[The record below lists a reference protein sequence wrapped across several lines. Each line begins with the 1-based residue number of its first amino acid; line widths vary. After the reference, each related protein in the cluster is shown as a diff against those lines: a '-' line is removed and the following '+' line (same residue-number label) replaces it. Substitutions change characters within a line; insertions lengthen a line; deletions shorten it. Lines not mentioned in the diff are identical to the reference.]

1 MATIIQKGGR
11 SVPKGNY
18 WNISNGDRVR
28 FTEEGVLPGDARTT
42 YVRSHPLFVLMVAPF
57 LGLAYAAF
65 LPFIGMAMLL
75 TTIARKLGQMMSQSM
90 TKSATFTWQPSEA
103 YLAYK
108 KKHGK
113 EPTKEELEA
122 EEREGEKGS

>member
-1 MATIIQKGGR
+1 MATIIHKGGR

-18 WNISNGDRVR
+18 WNISNGERVR
-28 FTEEGVLPGDARTT
+28 FTEEGVLPGDNRST
-42 YVRSHPLFVLMVAPF
+42 YVRSHPLLILMVAPF

-65 LPFIGMAMLL
+65 LPFIGMAMLV
-75 TTIARKLGQMMSQSM
+75 TTIVRKVGALMSESV
-90 TKSATFTWQPSEA
+90 TKSATFSWQPSEA

-113 EPTKEELEA
+113 EPKEGDLPA
-122 EEREGEKGS
+122 EETKGEKGS